1 WEAPFLYKAS
11 HNGGDIFFQADGYR
25 MLLEDNNNAKIR
37 EQLKHGDTVSD
48 EQFKYHAYEFKW
60 IGAQPHAQIEAS
72 KFENFYYNYFLGQDP
87 QKWKSHI
94 YPARVL
100 EYIDI
105 YPGINARIS
114 SSGGHAKIDYIISP
128 QAHANDIKIQ
138 ITGSDGL
145 MIKDNK
151 L

>member
-1 WEAPFLYKAS
+1 MKFIKIFIISFFIAHAVKAQNALLFIENKGQWEAPFLYKAS

-72 KFENFYYNYFLGQDP
+72 KFENFYYNY
-87 QKWKSHI
+87 
-94 YPARVL
+94 
-100 EYIDI
+100 
-105 YPGINARIS
+105 
-114 SSGGHAKIDYIISP
+114 
-128 QAHANDIKIQ
+128 
-138 ITGSDGL
+138 
-145 MIKDNK
+145 
-151 L
+151 

>member
-1 WEAPFLYKAS
+1 
-11 HNGGDIFFQADGYR
+11 
-25 MLLEDNNNAKIR
+25 
-37 EQLKHGDTVSD
+37 D

-114 SSGGHAKIDYIISP
+114 SSVGHAKIDYIISP
-128 QAHANDIKIQ
+128 KAHANDIKIQ

-151 L
+151 LYIETSVGDVVELEPYSYQFSNNGKIVVPTKYK